1 MADTSLETVWT
12 GGWRFRTTNQLVF
25 INFQGKLG
33 HVCYIWEGKNTRVR
47 VGNMQ
52 AASAGK
58 NTFKIKMNTSC
69 FHPLPTMLKFGGQA
83 NVREIDDC
91 TVLYCT
97 FGTTPGYPRAHLSGT
112 GRRPKNRSI
121 FHIRI
126 LRNRETAWQKR
137 NSLIYNAQLV
147 IGVPRPWGMPSIIAK
162 LEASLTNGR
171 HQRKPTR
178 CLDGRGQHPRG
189 DAKKPAVTV
198 VVSTCPVGGKTKR
211 NND

>member
-69 FHPLPTMLKFGGQA
+69 FHPPPTMLKFGGQA
-83 NVREIDDC
+83 NVGEIDDC
-91 TVLYCT
+91 TVLY
-97 FGTTPGYPRAHLSGT
+97 F
-112 GRRPKNRSI
+112 
-121 FHIRI
+121 
-126 LRNRETAWQKR
+126 
-137 NSLIYNAQLV
+137 
-147 IGVPRPWGMPSIIAK
+147 
-162 LEASLTNGR
+162 
-171 HQRKPTR
+171 
-178 CLDGRGQHPRG
+178 
-189 DAKKPAVTV
+189 
-198 VVSTCPVGGKTKR
+198 R
-211 NND
+211 NNAGIPTGSPEWHRPSPQKSKYISYSHSEKSRDGMAEEELIDIYPDPGACRPS